1 MKKQTRLPSIWDW
14 GRNTASFE
22 DLHKRVD
29 RMFADFARDMHLPVP
44 GGEDAA
50 FPLMPAMEVH
60 QNKDQVT
67 ISAELPGGEEKD
79 IDITVSDKYLTVS
92 GAKKSAHEIKDG
104 DSLRTERSYGKFSRT
119 ITLPFSI
126 EPDKVQAKFDKGVLT
141 VTVPKPA
148 EVVEKTKKIPIGK

>member
-14 GRNTASFE
+14 GRNAASFD
-22 DLHKRVD
+22 DLHKRID
-29 RMFADFARDMHLPVP
+29 RMFADFSRDMHLPSP
-44 GGEDAA
+44 GSEDAA
-50 FPLMPAMEVH
+50 FPLMPSMEVH
-60 QNKDQVT
+60 QNKDKVT
-67 ISAELPGGEEKD
+67 VSAELPGVEEKD
-79 IDITVSDKYLTVS
+79 IDITVSDQYLTLS
-92 GAKKSAHEIKDG
+92 GEKKSEQEIKDG

-126 EPDKVQAKFDKGVLT
+126 EPDKVQARFDKGVLT